1 MSKVEKGLLPH
12 PRIAL
17 STPFYIARG
26 HKRGVAL
33 ILTVGVLAL
42 ILIVGTSLAINT
54 ILDFKSSKN
63 FKNNTEAEY
72 LAEAGINRAVS
83 ELLYGTEGFVN
94 DAVDSSTEAWAQWT
108 PSHPVYST
116 AAGNGGYRVDSI
128 YDCAGQ
134 IYINDTNPNLKK
146 ILENLAAAVGLTAAD
161 GDAIFDNRGAG
172 YTTKEELKSKAG
184 FFLCLVST
192 CFTG

>member
-108 PSHPVYST
+108 PALPVMLF
-116 AAGNGGYRVDSI
+116 RRD
-128 YDCAGQ
+128 
-134 IYINDTNPNLKK
+134 
-146 ILENLAAAVGLTAAD
+146 
-161 GDAIFDNRGAG
+161 R
-172 YTTKEELKSKAG
+172 
-184 FFLCLVST
+184 
-192 CFTG
+192 